1 MVCISIHSQVT
12 KHNSKIMHTQDLLFV
27 KTSYRSMKAII
38 FRGFDHFANCPTL
51 TTVSLTLARSEG
63 TKKGKKIETVALS
76 PYFNL

>member
-1 MVCISIHSQVT
+1 
-12 KHNSKIMHTQDLLFV
+12 
-27 KTSYRSMKAII
+27 MKAII